1 MDLTPDTKMR
11 GIAIDTVFLRSCTNS
26 RIEDLR
32 LAADVLKG
40 RHIAASTRMLV
51 VPGSARVR
59 LQAMEEGPDEIG
71 SRFADIF
78 RNNSANNGLLLAQV
92 DSKVVGELWDFAE
105 QHPGEQLTL
114 SLENRTINLPGRTTY
129 PFHIDDVT
137 RQRLLAGL
145 DAVGETLEHADD
157 IAAYEAHRPSFMP
170 TTS

>member
-71 SRFADIF
+71 SR
-78 RNNSANNGLLLAQV
+78 SV
-92 DSKVVGELWDFAE
+92 SYT
-105 QHPGEQLTL
+105 HLTL
-114 SLENRTINLPGRTTY
+114 
-129 PFHIDDVT
+129 
-137 RQRLLAGL
+137 
-145 DAVGETLEHADD
+145 
-157 IAAYEAHRPSFMP
+157 P
-170 TTS
+170 TKRIV